1 MLELAGLT
9 LSRIKAK
16 DPDLPS
22 KVSRFLFIVNL
33 KIDDLNFS
41 LTEPA
46 IYFYRL
52 HERLMFI

>member
-1 MLELAGLT
+1 MLALAGLT

-16 DPDLPS
+16 QPDQPS

-41 LTEPA
+41 
-46 IYFYRL
+46 
-52 HERLMFI
+52 